1 MSRRTLSNIAATPL
15 PRHLL
20 PLVAVAGVL
29 GAVAVATRPQS
40 SVATPGAI
48 ATPAPPTA
56 PAPFGPRGHAHEV
69 LASVELATLRVDWI
83 SNDCPLLLAV
93 YDRDGRAIGL
103 YEHLEHAM
111 ASHPEVHAAFILG
124 AFAGLPLGE
133 ADL

>member
-1 MSRRTLSNIAATPL
+1 MSHRNLAKIATTPL
-15 PRHLL
+15 PKHLL

-40 SVATPGAI
+40 SVATPVAI
-48 ATPAPPTA
+48 VA
-56 PAPFGPRGHAHEV
+56 PAAEPANFGPTEHPHEV

-83 SNDCPLLLAV
+83 RNDCPLLLAV